1 MDDTARRNT
10 TTTMTSSK
18 VPVRAKGSSGDH
30 QSDHIFHAP
39 TVRAAISTAQSR
51 SVGRRRKDLFQA
63 SVRGT
68 SRPSRAPQPTTATDP
83 AVTATHT
90 NTTVITIPVTKISV
104 SGASVSVTVPSTSTG
119 PIPGRS
125 SATTRTAGAS
135 GTACAARSGH
145 RRRK

>member
-1 MDDTARRNT
+1 HGHAQQQGAGPGQELLGRPPIGPQLPRPHGQGRDQRR
-10 TTTMTSSK
+10 
-18 VPVRAKGSSGDH
+18 
-30 QSDHIFHAP
+30 
-39 TVRAAISTAQSR
+39 AQSR

-90 NTTVITIPVTKISV
+90 NTTVIAIPVTKISV